1 MTIDKTIAAMLM
13 APLMGLCVPAALLFW
28 KMPAAGVTAAEK
40 ELINFS
46 AQPVAVSRP
55 GLQPVYSDLEC
66 PVRPPAAKQA
76 PKQAQ
81 GTGTGA
87 QGFPPGPIPSPSA
100 AALSKGRHAS
110 AGQLPGVSMI
120 YSDNHARMAIIDGH
134 VLREGASLG
143 AVRIVR
149 IEKTRVLVR
158 TDGKDIWLN
167 ID

>member
-1 MTIDKTIAAMLM
+1 MTIDKTIAAMLL
-13 APLMGLCVPAALLFW
+13 APFIGLGIPAALLFW

-46 AQPVAVSRP
+46 AQPVAVSQP
-55 GLQPVYSDLEC
+55 GIQPVYSDLEC

-87 QGFPPGPIPSPSA
+87 QGFPPGPIPSLSVA
-100 AALSKGRHAS
+100 APPKERYAS
-110 AGQLPGVSMI
+110 AGQLPTVSMI
-120 YSDNHARMAIIDGH
+120 YSDSHARMAIIDGH

-158 TDGKDIWLN
+158 TAGRDIWLN